1 MGNGRGRSK
10 YGPIVSTGGGGKGM
24 VDGLTEDPESKV
36 VRQFDGQKQYL

>member
-1 MGNGRGRSK
+1 MSNGRGRSK

-24 VDGLTEDPESKV
+24 VDEDPESKV